1 MAIEAHLS
9 LLRGR
14 HNWLWGCSHCGA
26 VFLYTPPGER
36 PKECPEECPSCGARI
51 DREAPNEAI

>member
-14 HNWLWGCSHCGA
+14 HNWLWGCSRCGA
-26 VFLYTPPGER
+26 VFLSTPPGER

-51 DREAPNEAI
+51 DREAPQ